1 MFNVEYY
8 PEDIT
13 EKLLYL
19 TERIDTEPKKRKQ
32 VEREIIDCLYWIQA
46 AAGNEYNQDYWR
58 TFYKTL
64 ENICY
69 LIECKSIQ

>member
-19 TERIDTEPKKRKQ
+19 TERIDAEPEKRKQ
-32 VEREIIDCLYWIQA
+32 VNQEITDCLYWIKA

-58 TFYKTL
+58 TFYRTL

-69 LIECKSIQ
+69 LIGCKSIQ

>member
-1 MFNVEYY
+1 MFNIEYY

-19 TERIDTEPKKRKQ
+19 IERIDAEPVEKQ
-32 VEREIIDCLYWIQA
+32 VNKDMEDCLYWILA
-46 AAGNEYNQDYWR
+46 AAQNKYNDDYWR
-58 TFYKTL
+58 TFYRTL

>member
-8 PEDIT
+8 PEDIA
-13 EKLLYL
+13 ENMLYL
-19 TERIDTEPKKRKQ
+19 TERIDTEPEKRKQ
-32 VEREIIDCLYWIQA
+32 VNQEITDCLYWIQA

-58 TFYKTL
+58 TFYRTL